1 MRVAEDKK
9 HKYLVTFQPSGNSG
23 YVEQGKT
30 IREASLDLGVGLE
43 SICGGRGVCGKCKV
57 KFGSGTQ
64 NLSPLTDSERKF
76 LTTQQELEGYRL
88 ACQASI
94 HGDVVVFI
102 PEESRARK
110 QIVPKAATERAVD
123 LKPAVRKYYVEMS
136 HASLEDTQGDWER
149 LEAELKERFGLDN
162 LIIDYQALLDLQ
174 KTIRFSDWKVTAMVW
189 MDREVIKVEPGF
201 AEKGYGLA
209 VDIGTT
215 TMAGYLCDL
224 SDGKLLATDSM
235 MNPQVIHGEDVMSR
249 ISYTMTNDNGLKEL
263 NRAVIKAIN
272 QIAGRAAFQ
281 AGIKRNDIVDMAVVG
296 NTCMHH
302 IFLSINLSYLGL
314 SPFTPAVHHSLDIK
328 ARDLGLTIAPGAYVH
343 VLPIEAGFI
352 GADNVGVL
360 ITEEPYKQGD
370 MVLIIDIGTNGELV
384 LGNRDKIISSSCA
397 TGPAFE
403 GAQIKCGMCAAP
415 GAIEKLEIDPH
426 SKEVRFKVIGQTDWN
441 VDSDTVKAKGICGSG
456 IVDAV
461 AGMLKAGIVQQN
473 GRFNTDLG
481 TPRCRVTEKG
491 PEFVIAWANETS
503 IGQDIAVCQGD
514 VRAIQLAKGAMYAG
528 AKLMMGRLGVD
539 RLDKVIL
546 AGAFGSYIDRKSALI
561 IGLFP
566 DCPLENTYSV
576 GNAAGEGARIALL
589 DVDKRK
595 EADEVARKVE
605 YVELTIEPDFETQ
618 FAQAMYFPHME
629 DAFPHL
635 RGIFPGNV
643 TR

>member
-1 MRVAEDKK
+1 VAENKK

-23 YVEQGKT
+23 YVEEGKSL
-30 IREASLDLGVGLE
+30 REASLELGVDLE

-57 KFGSGTQ
+57 RVGPGTE
-64 NLSPLTDSERKF
+64 NLSPLTDSERKY

-88 ACQASI
+88 ACQAHI

-110 QIVPKAATERAVD
+110 QVVRKAATERAVE
-123 LKPAVRKYYVEMS
+123 LKPAVKEYYVEMS
-136 HASLEDTQGDWER
+136 PANLEDPQGDWER
-149 LEAELKERFGLDN
+149 LKAELKKQFGLDN
-162 LIIDYQALLDLQ
+162 LVIDYQALLNLQ
-174 KTIRFSDWKVTAMVW
+174 RTIRCSDWKVTATVW
-189 MDREVIKVEPGF
+189 RHREVVKIEPGF
-201 AEKGYGLA
+201 VGKGYGLA

-224 SDGKLLATDSM
+224 SDGKVLATDSM

-249 ISYTMTNDNGLKEL
+249 ISYTMTNDHGLEEL
-263 NRAVIKAIN
+263 NQPVIKAIN

-281 AGIKRNDIVDMAVVG
+281 AGIKRNDIADMTVVG

-302 IFLSINLSYLGL
+302 IFLSIKPSYLGV

-328 ARDLGLTIAPGAYVH
+328 ARDLGLRISPGAYVH
-343 VLPIEAGFI
+343 VLPIEAGFV

-360 ITEEPYKQGD
+360 IAEEPYKQDD
-370 MVLIIDIGTNGELV
+370 MVLIIDIGTNGELI
-384 LGNRDKIISSSCA
+384 LGNRDKTISSSCA

-403 GAQIKCGMCAAP
+403 GAQIKYGMCAAP
-415 GAIEKLEIDPH
+415 GAIEKLEIDVNT
-426 SKEVRFKVIGQTDWN
+426 KEVRFKVIGQAGWN
-441 VDSDTVKAKGICGSG
+441 VDSDAVKAKGICGSG

-461 AGMLKAGIVQQN
+461 AGMLTAGIVQKN
-473 GRFNTDLG
+473 GRFNTDLE
-481 TPRCRVTEKG
+481 TPRVRITEKG
-491 PEFVIAWANETS
+491 TEFVVAWANETS
-503 IGQDIAVCQGD
+503 IGQDITVCQGD

-528 AKLMMGRLGVD
+528 AKLMMRRLGVD

-546 AGAFGSYIDRKSALI
+546 AGAFGSYIDKKSALT

-566 DCPLENTYSV
+566 DCPLDSIYSV

-589 DVDKRK
+589 NIDKRK
-595 EADEVARKVE
+595 EADEVASEVE
-605 YVELTIEPDFETQ
+605 YVELTIEPDFENQ
-618 FAQAMYFPHME
+618 FVQAMYFPHME

-635 RGIFPGNV
+635 RGISPGNV